1 MAYYIDF
8 AGNEDD
14 VFEHDGKLVNR
25 LVYVYI
31 EQKIFLLFAQQCV
44 FFVSSATTDISTHS

>member
-25 LVYVYI
+25 LVYVCI
-31 EQKIFLLFAQQCV
+31 E
-44 FFVSSATTDISTHS
+44 